1 MFLSIDVHAPAPLR
15 ANVQAQNMDE
25 FYDAFDV
32 KDGDGMWLAP
42 DKRVNI
48 W

>member
-1 MFLSIDVHAPAPLR
+1 MSTPPGPLR

-25 FYDAFDV
+25 FYEAFNV
-32 KDGDGMWLAP
+32 TGKDGMWLAP
-42 DKRVNI
+42 ADRVNI